1 MKEKIL
7 LGLVPIVLSCN
18 NYCDTAD
25 RITIEDVNINIQKI
39 DTTDF
44 EVIIGAPEPVYGMY
58 LITKSSNY
66 EADQVNCKYSP
77 NYTACTWNLKNDSP
91 LGVRIYETCQEPLEI
106 LF

>member
-1 MKEKIL
+1 
-7 LGLVPIVLSCN
+7 
-18 NYCDTAD
+18 
-25 RITIEDVNINIQKI
+25 
-39 DTTDF
+39 
-44 EVIIGAPEPVYGMY
+44 MY
-58 LITKSSNY
+58 LITKNSNY